1 MTEDHELP
9 RPDLPRPAPVLP
21 SELSASIYASLHELA
36 TRQLRDQRQNS
47 LQPTSLV
54 HEAWLRIA
62 KLRELRGEQRA
73 QFFALAGKAMRSV
86 VVDHARRRLAHKRDG
101 GRSSGVDPD
110 ATSAAAG
117 PAANEL
123 LALDEALQRLEA
135 ADPESVRVVD
145 LLFFAG
151 KTAAEAAELLGTSS
165 RTVERRWRF
174 ARAWLRDCLG
184 GDDAGAGGRDDG
196 EVPTG

>member
-1 MTEDHELP
+1 M
-9 RPDLPRPAPVLP
+9 
-21 SELSASIYASLHELA
+21 SADPGQSPFADPTLWSSSIYHSLHELA
-36 TRQLRDQRQNS
+36 ARQLRDQRQNS
-47 LQPTSLV
+47 LQPTILV

-62 KLRELRGEQRA
+62 RLQQLRGEQRA

-101 GRSSGVDPD
+101 GRRSDLDPD
-110 ATSAAAG
+110 ATSADAG
-117 PAANEL
+117 PGALEL

-135 ADPESVRVVD
+135 VDPDSVRVVD

-174 ARAWLRDCLG
+174 ARAWLRDVIG
-184 GDDAGAGGRDDG
+184 GEPAPDG
-196 EVPTG
+196 